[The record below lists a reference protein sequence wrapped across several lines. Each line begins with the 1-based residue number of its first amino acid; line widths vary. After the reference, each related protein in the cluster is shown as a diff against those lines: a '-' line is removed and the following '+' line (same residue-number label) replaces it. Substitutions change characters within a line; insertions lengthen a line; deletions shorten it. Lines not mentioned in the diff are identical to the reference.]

1 MYYIIEAWDDD
12 RKEFAPADEAPD
24 FVEAVRIAMLIAKQD
39 GLTDD
44 QIKIKRVSA

>member
-12 RKEFAPADEAPD
+12 QKEFAAADEAPD